1 MGFPEGFGTFRAKAN
16 FQSSIVNRIWLS
28 SAVGTLSLKERN
40 RAFSRLSLL
49 AAFLSL
55 RSCFLKSAEMPV
67 RGFAFLISGH

>member
-1 MGFPEGFGTFRAKAN
+1 MGFPCGGGTLLAKAN
-16 FQSSIVNRIWLS
+16 FQSSTVNRIWLS

-40 RAFSRLSLL
+40 RAFSRESLR

-67 RGFAFLISGH
+67 RGFVFRISGH